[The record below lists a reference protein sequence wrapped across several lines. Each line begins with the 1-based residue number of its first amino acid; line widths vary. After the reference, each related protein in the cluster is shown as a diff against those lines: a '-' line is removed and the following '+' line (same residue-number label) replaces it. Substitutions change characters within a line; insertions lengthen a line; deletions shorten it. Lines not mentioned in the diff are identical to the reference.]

1 MGLLVKNGEIITD
14 GQRYHADIWCE
25 GETIT
30 RIGKDLDAPPD
41 ATVIDA
47 SGRYVFPGVI
57 DPHTHIY
64 LPFMGTYA
72 KDTYTTGSKAALLG
86 GTTCLI
92 DFVIPG
98 KKDSPLAALDTW
110 NSHSEGKSAC
120 DFAYHLA
127 VTGFDPA
134 AESEIREIVNKGHPS
149 FKIFLAYK
157 GALGV
162 DDTELYHVLRVAK
175 ELGVITTC
183 HCEHEVLVDEQQK
196 RLIEEGKTGPEWHYH
211 SRPPLVEAEGTH
223 HLMTFARMHD
233 AHVYI
238 VHLSCDEALQ
248 VAQRAKL
255 DGVNVW
261 VETLIQFL
269 LLDKTY
275 AERDGFEGAKYVMSP
290 PLREKANQQILW
302 NALNHRL
309 ISTVATDHAPFDF
322 GDQKPMGRDD
332 FRKIPNG
339 IPALEDRVKLLYTHG
354 VVPGRID
361 LHRFVDAASTQAAKI
376 FGLFP
381 RKGAIQVGSD
391 ADLVI
396 FDPEHESTLSAKTQ
410 TQNIDYNAFEGWK
423 IKGRAESVTVR
434 GELAVKDGKFVGT
447 VGRGQLLTREPNHF

>member
-1 MGLLVKNGEIITD
+1 
-14 GQRYHADIWCE
+14 
-25 GETIT
+25 
-30 RIGKDLDAPPD
+30 
-41 ATVIDA
+41 
-47 SGRYVFPGVI
+47 
-57 DPHTHIY
+57 
-64 LPFMGTYA
+64 MGTYA
-72 KDTYTTGSKAALLG
+72 KDTYTTGSQAALLG

-98 KKDSPLAALDTW
+98 KNESPLAALDTW
-110 NSHSEGKSAC
+110 NGHSEGKSAC

-127 VTGFDPA
+127 VTRFDEA
-134 AESEIREIVNKGHPS
+134 AEREIREIVNKGHPS

-196 RLIEEGKTGPEWHYH
+196 RLFAEGKTGPEWHYH

-223 HLMTFARMHD
+223 HLMTFAQMHD
-233 AHVYI
+233 AHVYV

-248 VAQRAKL
+248 VAQRAKHG
-255 DGVNVW
+255 GVNVW

-269 LLDKTY
+269 LLDKSY

-290 PLREKANQQILW
+290 PLRERANQQVLW
-302 NALNHRL
+302 NGLKHRL

-322 GDQKPMGRDD
+322 GDQKPMGKDD

-339 IPALEDRVKLLYTHG
+339 IPALEDRVKLLYSYG

-361 LHRFVDAASTQAAKI
+361 IHRFVDAASTQAAKI

-396 FDPEHESTLSAKTQ
+396 FDPAHESTLSAKTQ
-410 TQNIDYNAFEGWK
+410 TQNVDYNAFEGWK
-423 IKGRAESVTVR
+423 IKGRAETVTVR
-434 GELAVKDGKFVGT
+434 GELAVDRGKVVGT
-447 VGRGQLLTREPNHF
+447 GGRGKHPAREPNHF